1 MNWRFLSIVGFA
13 AALLAQG
20 PGGPRMHRM
29 GMTPK
34 ATEAQSYLNLTD
46 AQVTSLQQLRQA
58 EITALKPIFQQ
69 IAPLRD
75 SLRTQTQSGSAD
87 PAAIGKLVLSI
98 QALEQQISTTRSSY
112 HDQALA
118 LLTADQKSKL
128 AALQSAADL
137 MPTIHQAM
145 GLNLLNSLK
154 GGPGGMG
161 PGAMGPAGF
170 QGPPP
175 GQE

>member
-1 MNWRFLSIVGFA
+1 
-13 AALLAQG
+13 
-20 PGGPRMHRM
+20 MHRM

-34 ATEAQSYLNLTD
+34 TTEAQSYLNLTD

-58 EITALKPIFQQ
+58 EMTALKPIFQQ

-87 PAAIGKLVLSI
+87 AAAIGKLVLNI

-118 LLTADQKSKL
+118 LLTAEQKTKL

-145 GLNLLNSLK
+145 GLNLLNSPK

-161 PGAMGPAGF
+161 PGAMGPEGF
-170 QGPPP
+170 HGPPP